1 MNVANETSEAGV
13 QQAASFPGAFGGT
26 PRLEAIEAVYAY
38 VSHDRE
44 TPVFSLGP
52 LNLAARAGEFVAL
65 LGANASG
72 KTTALRMLS
81 GALRPLSGRVRLE
94 GAEVSNLPARER
106 AQRVAV
112 VAQETTLMF
121 PLRVWEYVLQG
132 RYPYSQRMHFESSE
146 DCSAASQAL
155 QEVGAAHLGSRWM
168 NRLSGG
174 EKQRVILARSLAQ
187 QPTLLLLDEPTQHL
201 DIGGK
206 VELMRSLWRLA
217 RMHHYTVLIVTHE
230 LNLAAGFCDQVA
242 LLHRGKCLAVGT
254 PRHVYQR
261 EVLETAFQ
269 APLQVQLTN
278 DGMPRVLIQNYF
290 DGDFAGIAGSS
301 TPAAH
306 SGDAAAST

>member
-1 MNVANETSEAGV
+1 M
-13 QQAASFPGAFGGT
+13 
-26 PRLEAIEAVYAY
+26 PRLEAEQAVYAY
-38 VSHDRE
+38 LSHDRE

-52 LNLAARAGEFVAL
+52 VDLVARAGEFVAL

-72 KTTALRMLS
+72 KSTALRMLS

-94 GAEVSNLPARER
+94 GVEIGGLPARER

-132 RYPYSQRMHFESSE
+132 RYPYSERMHFESAE
-146 DCSAASQAL
+146 DCAAANQAL
-155 QEVGAAHLGSRWM
+155 QEVGASHLASRWM
-168 NRLSGG
+168 NRISGG
-174 EKQRVILARSLAQ
+174 ERQRVILARSLAQ

-254 PRHVYQR
+254 PREVYQR
-261 EVLETAFQ
+261 ELLETAFE
-269 APLQVQLTN
+269 APLQVQLTAE
-278 DGMPRVLIQNYF
+278 GMPRVLIQNYF
-290 DGDFAGIAGSS
+290 DGDFGGIADSGVPE
-301 TPAAH
+301 TH
-306 SGDAAAST
+306 SGDAAIST